1 MTLETFINLIFDP
14 RTIFGGS
21 KPKQAWYCSLIFAA
35 ATVTTLTL
43 SNYVAFQSELNGMLT
58 WVAASMLFFIILL
71 AAAFFYLPLIHLLAE
86 RFMVQSRVSDL
97 IIYSGFALSP
107 LMLALPLAF
116 LSRGF
121 RLGPVFYFL
130 AVLVIS
136 VKIFI
141 NIVSGVSENY
151 KISRGRALWFTVLPS
166 MIAVLLPLF
175 ISILGG
181 LLIIYG

>member
-1 MTLETFINLIFDP
+1 MTLELFINLIFEPGIILGD
-14 RTIFGGS
+14 S
-21 KPKQAWYCSLIFAA
+21 KPKQAWLYSLIFTA
-35 ATVTTLTL
+35 ATVATLTL
-43 SNYVAFQSELNGMLT
+43 SNYVAFQSELNGMLS
-58 WVAASMLFFIILL
+58 WVAASALFFVILL

-86 RFMVQSRVSDL
+86 RFMLQGRVSNL
-97 IIYSGFALSP
+97 MIYSGFVLSP

-130 AVLVIS
+130 AVLIIS
-136 VKIFI
+136 VKIFV

-166 MIAVLLPLF
+166 LIAVILPLF